1 MALNTLDWIIII
13 SLLVFFLIVG
23 VLFRKRASEG
33 MESFFVSG
41 RALPWWLAGTSM
53 VATTFAAD
61 TPLAV
66 TGMVA
71 ANGIAGNWL
80 WWNMMASAVL
90 TVFLYAHL
98 WRRSGVITDV
108 EFSELRYGGAPA
120 AFLRAFRA
128 AYLALPIN
136 LIIMG
141 WVMHAMAKVMGV
153 VLGTGMWTSIAI
165 CLVVVLIYVTLS
177 GLWGVVVTDFLQFGL
192 AMLGAVLLAIFAV
205 REVGGLSGLIGSIT
219 ELGGGEPTML
229 KMLPFGE
236 AAWMPLTTI
245 LVYLGVQWWAS
256 WYPGA
261 EPGGGGYIAQR
272 ILSTKDER
280 HSVLATLWFTIAHY
294 VLRPWPW
301 IMVALASVLL
311 YPGLED
317 AEIGYVYAMRDLLP
331 AGLLGMMVASF
342 AAAFMSTIST
352 QLNWGSSYLVND
364 IYRRFLRRDGS
375 ETHYVLASR
384 LATVLLAGLGAL
396 TAATMGSVEGAWK
409 FLLAIGAGTGPVY
422 LLRWYWWRI
431 NAWSEVSAMAA
442 ALIVSLILQW
452 IFGLDVN
459 APSDFALVMLL
470 TVVLTSVVWLTVTC
484 MTGPEDESVLDRFY
498 EKVRPTGRGWRRVSE
513 RVGLT
518 SSDRPL
524 SVSFY
529 YWILGCV
536 VVFTSLFGIGHLLV
550 GSTAAGIIM
559 LVCSVGVGWF
569 LWSRLSNPESLS
581 PSHHS

>member
-442 ALIVSLILQW
+442 ALIVSLILQL

-513 RVGLT
+513 RVGLV

>member
-1 MALNTLDWIIII
+1 
-13 SLLVFFLIVG
+13 
-23 VLFRKRASEG
+23 
-33 MESFFVSG
+33 
-41 RALPWWLAGTSM
+41 
-53 VATTFAAD
+53 
-61 TPLAV
+61 
-66 TGMVA
+66 
-71 ANGIAGNWL
+71 
-80 WWNMMASAVL
+80 
-90 TVFLYAHL
+90 
-98 WRRSGVITDV
+98 
-108 EFSELRYGGAPA
+108 
-120 AFLRAFRA
+120 
-128 AYLALPIN
+128 
-136 LIIMG
+136 
-141 WVMHAMAKVMGV
+141 
-153 VLGTGMWTSIAI
+153 
-165 CLVVVLIYVTLS
+165 
-177 GLWGVVVTDFLQFGL
+177 
-192 AMLGAVLLAIFAV
+192 
-205 REVGGLSGLIGSIT
+205 
-219 ELGGGEPTML
+219 
-229 KMLPFGE
+229 
-236 AAWMPLTTI
+236 
-245 LVYLGVQWWAS
+245 
-256 WYPGA
+256 
-261 EPGGGGYIAQR
+261 
-272 ILSTKDER
+272 
-280 HSVLATLWFTIAHY
+280 
-294 VLRPWPW
+294 
-301 IMVALASVLL
+301 MVALASVLL

-470 TVVLTSVVWLTVTC
+470 TVVLTSVVWLTVTY
-484 MTGPEDESVLDRFY
+484 MTGPEDESVLD
-498 EKVRPTGRGWRRVSE
+498 P
-513 RVGLT
+513 
-518 SSDRPL
+518 
-524 SVSFY
+524 VSFS

-536 VVFTSLFGIGHLLV
+536 VVFTSLFGIGHFLV
-550 GSTAAGIIM
+550 GSTATGIIM